1 MANTAKKQQAPENP
15 ATRTYVVEETIDG
28 ATLETV
34 TVGLAAYRNKWLKT
48 DHLSDEEFY
57 AHMLNPAV
65 QAFGNFAIRVAT
77 DEDLESFKGE
87 VEIMELVNKHTLWA
101 TEQERLRDELR
112 TEIMEWVKENVETE
126 QELISFLTKN
136 NINTNQFQ
144 AIARGADYS
153 ARLSDEFLETYSRY
167 VSAKSQGTKYARTPR
182 EVKNAFYAK
191 LSV

>member
-112 TEIMEWVKENVETE
+112 TEIMEWVKEN
-126 QELISFLTKN
+126 
-136 NINTNQFQ
+136 
-144 AIARGADYS
+144 
-153 ARLSDEFLETYSRY
+153 
-167 VSAKSQGTKYARTPR
+167 
-182 EVKNAFYAK
+182 
-191 LSV
+191 